1 LGEGSAEGITAKKA
15 MASFLKYL
23 RRHPFAVDAYFD
35 KVVAVSF
42 AFPETVLRPLVPKEL
57 EIDTHLGFGFVT
69 TAMVWTRKLRPA
81 GFPTFLGQD
90 FFLAGYRVFTC
101 LRDDSGRRLR
111 GLYIMRSETDKHRMA
126 RAGNLFTSYR
136 YRQVNVKI
144 VKSGAETRVETSF
157 NDKPTLDI
165 TFESS
170 SDTSTLPAG
179 SPFGDWHT
187 ARQFA
192 GPMPFTFSA
201 EDDETF
207 VVIEGSRQ
215 SWVPRPVT
223 IKHWQVGLFNEP
235 TFLSTKPILANAFS
249 TQDVSYHWKKG
260 RIVRPGGNA

>member
-1 LGEGSAEGITAKKA
+1 

-136 YRQVNVKI
+136 YRQVNIKI

-201 EDDETF
+201 EDDGTF